1 MMTENQF
8 ADMVTQYERLVYTI
22 CYQFTKNHHTS
33 QDLAQETFLSAY
45 AHRDTCQTDSAK
57 AWIAR
62 IATNKAKDY
71 LKSAYNK
78 RVYADG
84 DAISEE
90 KRPMYVREESPAD
103 VLCEN
108 EGRNAI
114 VTTIGQLK
122 EPYNRVAVLYFV
134 RDYSVD
140 EIASELS
147 RPKRTI
153 QTQIYRAKRQLQN
166 SLVPLACPA

>member
-1 MMTENQF
+1 MTDTQF
-8 ADMVTQYERLVYTI
+8 TDMIVQYERLVYTI

-45 AHRDTCQTDSAK
+45 THRHSCQADSTK

-78 RVYADG
+78 RVYAD
-84 DAISEE
+84 DNTITEE
-90 KRPMYVREESPAD
+90 KQPLYAHLESPVD
-103 VLCEN
+103 LLCEK
-108 EGRNAI
+108 EGTNAI
-114 VTTIGQLK
+114 VRTIDELK
-122 EPYNRVAVLYFV
+122 EPYNRVATLYFV

-147 RPKRTI
+147 RPKRTV
-153 QTQIYRAKRQLQN
+153 QTQIYRAKQQLQKT
-166 SLVPLACPA
+166 LLARPA